1 MEDRLIYHFFN
12 DDELLR
18 ISNKIKEMEKNTAGE
33 ICVSV
38 KEKRAFL
45 EKRKSLKELAE
56 KEFFKLGV
64 ANTRDKTGILIFLLL
79 EDRKFYIL
87 ADSGINAK
95 VTQETWDKIKNEI
108 QKKFT
113 RGEFCKGLIF
123 GVEEVGK
130 ILSTHFPIKIDDTNE
145 LSNRVAID

>member
-1 MEDRLIYHFFN
+1 MEDRLIYHFVN

-18 ISNKIKEMEKNTAGE
+18 ISNKIKEMEKTTAGE
-33 ICVSV
+33 ICVSI
-38 KEKRAFL
+38 KERRSLL

-95 VTQETWDKIKNEI
+95 VTQETWDKIKDEI
-108 QKKFT
+108 QKKFA

-130 ILSTHFPIKIDDTNE
+130 ILSSHFPIKADDTNE
-145 LSNRVAID
+145 LSNRITVD

>member
-1 MEDRLIYHFFN
+1 MEKQLIYHFVN

-18 ISNKIKEMEKNTAGE
+18 ISNKIKETEKTTAGE
-33 ICVSV
+33 ISVSI
-38 KEKRAFL
+38 KEKRSFL
-45 EKRKSLKELAE
+45 EKRKSLREMAE

-79 EDRKFYIL
+79 AERSFYIL

-95 VTQETWDKIKNEI
+95 VTQETWNKIKDEI
-108 QKKFT
+108 QKKFS
-113 RGEFCKGLIF
+113 RGEFCNGLVF

-130 ILSTHFPIKIDDTNE
+130 ILSTHFPIKADDTNE
-145 LSNRVAID
+145 LSNRINLD